1 MSSSSQQAIAAE
13 QRPAAP
19 QQALPTALALGMV
32 GALGEE
38 VLAQLVGGTDYRVVH
53 VGVSQP
59 IGSTSARF
67 RPWVVGA
74 GVVVADDGF
83 LCVADASTFVPAGS
97 PIRVYS
103 ESQIL
108 GAAQLARQCG
118 VSRFVVIAPLG
129 ALLQMNRA
137 AAAFDAHTEV
147 ALRELG
153 FERLVIVRPTAA
165 DIARSHGL
173 GGIVRSVGR
182 TLADIMLPGYTRALS
197 AQTAARAL
205 LEAVRQAPLGVTIVG
220 ARELRTIVDA
230 KFPHSA
236 PKATKI
242 R

>member
-1 MSSSSQQAIAAE
+1 MPAPEHARAAQQ
-13 QRPAAP
+13 RSPAASQP
-19 QQALPTALALGMV
+19 LRTALALGMV

-67 RPWVVGA
+67 RPWVVGV

-83 LCVADASTFVPAGS
+83 LCVADADTFVPAGS
-97 PIRVYS
+97 PLRVYS

-108 GAAQLARQCG
+108 SAAQLAKQCG
-118 VSRFVVIAPLG
+118 VTRFVVIAPLG

-137 AAAFDAHTEV
+137 GSAFDPHTEV

-165 DIARSHGL
+165 DIARQRGV
-173 GGIVRSVGR
+173 GGVVRSVGR

-205 LEAVRQAPLGVTIVG
+205 LEAVRQAPPGVTIVG
-220 ARELRTIVDA
+220 ARELRAIVDA
-230 KFPHSA
+230 KFPGTG
-236 PKATKI
+236 PKDTKL

>member
-1 MSSSSQQAIAAE
+1 MTSQPDILAARQHSASSSA
-13 QRPAAP
+13 PARS
-19 QQALPTALALGMV
+19 ALALGMV

-67 RPWVVGA
+67 RPWMVGV

-83 LCVADASTFVPAGS
+83 LCVADAGTFVPSGS
-97 PIRVYS
+97 PIRVFS
-103 ESQIL
+103 ESQIIS
-108 GAAQLARQCG
+108 AAQLARQCG

-129 ALLQMNRA
+129 ALLQMNRSA
-137 AAAFDAHTEV
+137 SAFDPHTEV
-147 ALRELG
+147 ALREVG

-165 DIARSHGL
+165 DLARSRGL
-173 GGIVRSVGR
+173 GGVVRSVGR

-197 AQTAARAL
+197 AQSAARAL
-205 LEAVRQAPLGVTIVG
+205 LEAVRQAPPGVSIVG
-220 ARELRTIVDA
+220 ARELRAIVDA
-230 KFPHSA
+230 KFPQAA